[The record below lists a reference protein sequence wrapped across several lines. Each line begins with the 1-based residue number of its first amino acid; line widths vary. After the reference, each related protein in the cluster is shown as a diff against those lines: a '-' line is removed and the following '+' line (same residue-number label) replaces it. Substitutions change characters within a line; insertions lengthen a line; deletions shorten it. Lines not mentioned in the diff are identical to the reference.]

1 METRTLIEQAKG
13 IIIIAQQHCSPE
25 HASELLSILSQ
36 QHRHGHLTAS
46 PPDMASHAAAAPAS
60 LPVSDAVVLWL
71 SSPDWTRP
79 SGPSGLRQTGAS
91 GQRRPAGPAGQASRS
106 RRQGRSSLQS
116 WVPG

>member
-46 PPDMASHAAAAPAS
+46 PPDMASHAAAAPAR
-60 LPVSDAVVLWL
+60 PVSDAVVLWL

-79 SGPSGLRQTGAS
+79 SGPPGLRQTGAS
-91 GQRRPAGPAGQASRS
+91 GGLLVPLARQQVPQARPF
-106 RRQGRSSLQS
+106 
-116 WVPG
+116 VPSARGT